1 MHGDIVHLSIVLLVK
16 YFYSW
21 RTYKKIAIR
30 LKIVHGIERRLL
42 LLSKFNMS
50 TEYKC
55 GVNAVSVG

>member
-55 GVNAVSVG
+55 GVNAASVG